1 LVARAADWRSREIRA
16 LARPRRQGES
26 APDARGVGARRDPG
40 AAVCG
45 AVEAGDHSTPGF
57 VWMERANQSARHD
70 QRFELDLSDSA
81 DAGADASQPGNS
93 IARRQDACD
102 RNQQRAVRNSLA
114 PTGEGVREL
123 RSEVVAC
130 IGVEL

>member
-1 LVARAADWRSREIRA
+1 MVARAADWRPREIRA

-45 AVEAGDHSTPGF
+45 AVEAGDHSNPGF
-57 VWMERANQSARHD
+57 VWMERANQPARHD

-81 DAGADASQPGNS
+81 DAGADAPQPRDTV
-93 IARRQDACD
+93 ARRKDAGNRD
-102 RNQQRAVRNSLA
+102 QQRTICDSLA
-114 PTGEGVREL
+114 PTGKRVSEL

-130 IGVEL
+130 VGDEL

>member
-1 LVARAADWRSREIRA
+1 MVARAADWRSREIRA

-26 APDARGVGARRDPG
+26 APDARGVGAGRDPG

-45 AVEAGDHSTPGF
+45 AVEAGDHSAPGF

-81 DAGADASQPGNS
+81 DAGADASKPGDTV
-93 IARRQDACD
+93 ARRKDARD
-102 RNQQRAVRNSLA
+102 RDQQRAICDCSPAAYGR
-114 PTGEGVREL
+114 L
-123 RSEVVAC
+123 RLESEVVAC

>member
-1 LVARAADWRSREIRA
+1 MVARAADWRPREIRA

-45 AVEAGDHSTPGF
+45 AVEAGDHSAPGF

-70 QRFELDLSDSA
+70 QRFELDLSDSV
-81 DAGADASQPGNS
+81 DAGADASKPGDS
-93 IARRQDACD
+93 VTRRKDAGNRD
-102 RNQQRAVRNSLA
+102 QQRAVCDFPAS
-114 PTGEGVREL
+114 TVRRGYDQKL
-123 RSEVVAC
+123 WRVS
-130 IGVEL
+130 GL

>member
-1 LVARAADWRSREIRA
+1 MVARAADWRSREIRA

-81 DAGADASQPGNS
+81 DAGAYASEPGDTVARRKDAS
-93 IARRQDACD
+93 D
-102 RNQQRAVRNSLA
+102 RNQQRTICDSSAA
-114 PTGEGVREL
+114 PGRL
-123 RSEVVAC
+123 RPE
-130 IGVEL
+130 